1 MRKSKEAKTV
11 TTLARAKGRAR
22 PKFDEPLAKVQ
33 KALRATQAEV
43 NRERQAR
50 IKAEKALIEAREE
63 LAAARLEA
71 ESQAQ
76 RRRVSFVVRLTLDEH
91 GQFGRTEIEHVSSSR
106 KQNFL
111 SLDGE
116 RLVEF
121 MKACLNPINI
131 LEDAIPTGAPKQ
143 KIIISSQDH

>member
-11 TTLARAKGRAR
+11 TTPARAKGRAR

-43 NRERQAR
+43 KRERQAR
-50 IKAEKALIEAREE
+50 IKAEKALIETREE

-71 ESQAQ
+71 EWESQAQ

-121 MKACLNPINI
+121 MKACFSPII
-131 LEDAIPTGAPKQ
+131 IPEDAIPTEAPTQ
-143 KIIISSQDH
+143 